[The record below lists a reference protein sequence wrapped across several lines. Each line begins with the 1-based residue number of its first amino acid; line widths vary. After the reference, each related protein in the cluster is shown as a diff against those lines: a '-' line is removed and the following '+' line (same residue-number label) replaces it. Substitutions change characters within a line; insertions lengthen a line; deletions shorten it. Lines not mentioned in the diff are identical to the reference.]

1 MFEICI
7 YYGTEKIILSPNLP
21 GLINMSAKNKSIA
34 KDTGVNEHQAKTRL
48 LLALW
53 DMGGTK
59 EEVKKT
65 ELVKR
70 ILQTREKAADYQ
82 AFFEQLEEEGAITT
96 TTKNRSIKIVLVDKG
111 LQMLEAGLKSPLFE
125 SGGKQVRAKDFNTLL
140 KWIRHLDSAASM
152 SNGQVKPAA
161 TAVAITSY
169 EEFKPVALKVYNQ
182 LNQDYN
188 LDNLVPIYRIRRTIG
203 DRVTRSRFN
212 EWLLEMQANDI
223 FQLLEGSVED
233 SAPDKL
239 EDSITTKV
247 SGLRCYAKR
256 LTP

>member
-1 MFEICI
+1 M
-7 YYGTEKIILSPNLP
+7 P
-21 GLINMSAKNKSIA
+21 AKTKAKA

-59 EEVKKT
+59 EEVKKS
-65 ELVKR
+65 ELIKR
-70 ILQTREKAADYQ
+70 ILQTREKAGDYQ
-82 AFFEQLEEEGAITT
+82 VFFEQLEEEGAITT
-96 TTKNRSIKIVLVDKG
+96 TTKNRSVKIVLAAKG
-111 LQMLEAGLKSPLFE
+111 LQMLDAGLKSPDFE
-125 SGGKQVRAKDFNTLL
+125 SSGRQVRAKDFNTLL
-140 KWIRHLDSAASM
+140 KWIRHFDGVVST
-152 SNGQVKPAA
+152 SNGQAKPTAA
-161 TAVAITSY
+161 VIAFY
-169 EEFKPVALKVYNQ
+169 EEFKAVALKVYDQ

-188 LDNLVPIYRIRRTIG
+188 LDNLVPIYRIRRVIG

>member
-1 MFEICI
+1 M
-7 YYGTEKIILSPNLP
+7 PV
-21 GLINMSAKNKSIA
+21 KNKAKA
-34 KDTGVNEHQAKTRL
+34 KDTGVNEHQAKIRL

-59 EEVKKT
+59 EEVKKS
-65 ELVKR
+65 ELIKR
-70 ILQTREKAADYQ
+70 ILQTKEKAGDYQ
-82 AFFEQLEEEGAITT
+82 VFFEQLEEEGAITT
-96 TTKNRSIKIVLVDKG
+96 TTKNRSVKIVLADKG
-111 LQMLEAGLKSPLFE
+111 LQMLDAGLKSPDFE
-125 SGGKQVRAKDFNTLL
+125 SSGKQVRAKDFNTLL
-140 KWIRHLDSAASM
+140 KWIRHFDGVVST
-152 SNGQVKPAA
+152 SNGQAKPTA
-161 TAVAITSY
+161 TAAAIASY
-169 EEFKPVALKVYNQ
+169 EEFKPVALKVYDQ

-203 DRVTRSRFN
+203 DRVTRSQFN
-212 EWLLEMQANDI
+212 EWLLEMQSEDI
-223 FQLLEGSVED
+223 LQLQGGSVED